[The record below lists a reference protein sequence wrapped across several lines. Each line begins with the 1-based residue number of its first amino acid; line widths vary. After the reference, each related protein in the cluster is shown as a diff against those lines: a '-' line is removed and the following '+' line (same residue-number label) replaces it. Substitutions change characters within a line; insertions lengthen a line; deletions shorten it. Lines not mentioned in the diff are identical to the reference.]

1 MKLNISLI
9 HYYISTKLNI
19 SLFNR
24 YEAQAAHNSSHAA
37 LNGKLVAAADM
48 YKTQQN
54 KFRAILEF
62 IEGQYLVFTLT

>member
-1 MKLNISLI
+1 MS
-9 HYYISTKLNI
+9 HPVC
-19 SLFNR
+19 R

-37 LNGKLVAAADM
+37 LNGKLVAAAEK

-62 IEGQYLVFTLT
+62 IEGEC